1 MHERPREPAGPAAGL
16 EPPGAHGSLRP
27 RARSG
32 RPGALR
38 ALRAPAAVAALALPA
53 IALAAGQ
60 DPVTPVLL
68 ALAVVLGSA
77 KLGGEVAV
85 RLGQPAVLGE
95 LLVGV
100 ALGNLGLLGFHGLD
114 FLRTDPTVDMLAR
127 LGVVLLLFEVGVEST
142 VGEMAKVGPSAA
154 LAAVLGVVT
163 PFALGW
169 GVSAWLLP
177 AAGPYVHAFLGA
189 TLAAT
194 SVGITARVLQDLDR
208 SRTAEARIILGAA
221 VVDDVLGLVV
231 LAVVAGVIAAAD
243 SGTALS
249 LGSIAAIVARAFG
262 FLAVTLAVGVAT
274 APAAFRLA
282 SRLRGRWTL
291 LSLGLALAFGC
302 AWLAGRMGLAPIIGA
317 FAAGL
322 VLEPRHFQP
331 FTERGERS
339 LEDLLHPI
347 SAFLV
352 PVFFVVTGMNTDLA
366 SFARPGVLGLAA
378 ALTAAGVLGKLACG
392 LGVVQPG
399 VDRLT
404 VAVGMIPR
412 GEVGLIFAGVGLTLQ
427 LGGRP
432 VLDAGTYAAL
442 VILVI
447 VTTLVT
453 PPALRWSIAR
463 RDRSGGA

>member
-1 MHERPREPAGPAAGL
+1 MASAAPRP
-16 EPPGAHGSLRP
+16 LRRSDAPRRLGP
-27 RARSG
+27 RA
-32 RPGALR
+32 AL
-38 ALRAPAAVAALALPA
+38 AAVALALPA
-53 IALAAGQ
+53 TALAAGQ

-68 ALAVVLGSA
+68 ALAVILGAA
-77 KLGGEVAV
+77 KLGGEAAV

-95 LLVGV
+95 ILVGIL
-100 ALGNLGLLGFHGLD
+100 LGNLGLLGFHGLE
-114 FLRTDPTVDMLAR
+114 FLRSDPTVDMLAR
-127 LGVVLLLFEVGVEST
+127 LGVVVLLFEVGVEST
-142 VGEMAKVGPSAA
+142 VGEMARVGASAA
-154 LAAVLGVVT
+154 LAAVLGVVA

-169 GVSAWLLP
+169 GVGAWLVP

-208 SRTAEARIILGAA
+208 SRSPEARIILGAA
-221 VVDDVLGLVV
+221 VIDDVLGLVV
-231 LAVVAGVIAAAD
+231 LAVVAGIISAA
-243 SGTALS
+243 GTGGALAPA
-249 LGSIAAIVARAFG
+249 SIAAIVAKAVG
-262 FLAVTLAVGVAT
+262 FLAVTIAVGVAT
-274 APAAFRLA
+274 APAAFRAAA
-282 SRLRGRWTL
+282 SFRGRWTL
-291 LSLGLALAFGC
+291 LSLGLALAFAF
-302 AWLAGRMGLAPIIGA
+302 AWLAGQMGLAPIIGA

-352 PVFFVVTGMNTDLA
+352 PIFFVVTGMATDLA
-366 SFARPGVLGLAA
+366 SFAGHGVLGLAA

-404 VAVGMIPR
+404 VALGMVPR
-412 GEVGLIFAGVGLTLQ
+412 GEVGLIFAGVGLTLE

-432 VLDAGTYAAL
+432 ILDPGTYSAL
-442 VILVI
+442 VILV
-447 VTTLVT
+447 VTTTLVT

-463 RDRSGGA
+463 RERRDRA